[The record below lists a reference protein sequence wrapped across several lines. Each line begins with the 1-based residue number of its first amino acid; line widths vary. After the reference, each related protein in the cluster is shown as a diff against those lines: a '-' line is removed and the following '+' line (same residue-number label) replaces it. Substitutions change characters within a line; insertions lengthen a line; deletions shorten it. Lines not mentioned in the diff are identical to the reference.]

1 MSATPPKA
9 LGVIGWTDAPLSS
22 TWPRSLFVGPS
33 RPGLAARSRTRIR
46 GFFASVD
53 GRGAQTR
60 AGTGGPGEPPEE
72 PPEEPLR
79 NTVWDD
85 PALWML
91 MMH

>member
-1 MSATPPKA
+1 MSANRPKA
-9 LGVIGWTDAPLSS
+9 LALIGSTDVPLAF
-22 TWPRSLFVGPS
+22 TWPRSLFAGPS
-33 RPGLAARSRTRIR
+33 TPGLAARARTRIR
-46 GFFASVD
+46 RFFASVD

-60 AGTGGPGEPPEE
+60 AGTGGPGD

-85 PALWML
+85 PALWLL

>member
-1 MSATPPKA
+1 MSTNRPKTLA
-9 LGVIGWTDAPLSS
+9 VIGWANAPLASA
-22 TWPRSLFVGPS
+22 WPRSPS
-33 RPGLAARSRTRIR
+33 ADPPKPSLAASARIR
-46 GFFASVD
+46 IRRFFLSID
-53 GRGAQTR
+53 GRGTKTR

-72 PPEEPLR
+72 PLH